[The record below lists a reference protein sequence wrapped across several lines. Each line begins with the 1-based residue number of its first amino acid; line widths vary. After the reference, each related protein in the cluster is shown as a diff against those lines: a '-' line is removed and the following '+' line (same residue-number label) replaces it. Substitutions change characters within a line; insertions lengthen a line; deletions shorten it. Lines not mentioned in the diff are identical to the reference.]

1 MIKYNGKY
9 VYVGNP
15 HVHDITKP
23 MWGTVGNLVLTE
35 SCGDQYWLDVNEDI
49 AYKVERNE
57 VIEFN
62 EFKFRVMDI
71 LKNKKLY
78 WEFYD
83 EKVEIDHF
91 DIALPFVDVTVGNY
105 DYEYGDPYDE
115 ESVMFWLAEHDG
127 ESYQIVTTT
136 NTSYALYVIRIQ
148 TEGCRI
154 SQLLIEYLYDCFL
167 TFGEEC
173 DTL

>member
-1 MIKYNGKY
+1 MIKYGGKY

-15 HVHDITKP
+15 RVYDITKP

-57 VIEFN
+57 VMAFD

-71 LKNKKLY
+71 LRDKKLY

-105 DYEYGDPYDE
+105 DYEYGCYPYDE
-115 ESVMFWLAEHDG
+115 ESIMFWLAEPDG
-127 ESYQIVTTT
+127 AYQIVTTT

-154 SQLLIEYLYDCFL
+154 SQLLTEYLYDCFL